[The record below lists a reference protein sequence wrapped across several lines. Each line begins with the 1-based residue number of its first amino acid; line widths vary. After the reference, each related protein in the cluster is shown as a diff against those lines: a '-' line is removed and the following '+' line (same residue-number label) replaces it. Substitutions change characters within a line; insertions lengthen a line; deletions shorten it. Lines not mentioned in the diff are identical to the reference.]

1 MLKKIFKGFAVLLVV
16 LAGVIFW
23 FLYADDSVVATLT
36 PVPEGSVTESLYV
49 QTPSENARLY
59 PLTTTHGLVAQRV
72 LVSEGAA
79 QGGEGVFVKST
90 ESGLPRMNDDRT
102 FAVLEGSD
110 FQNGSIEVEL
120 NGAVSP
126 NVSRFSRMIARGF
139 IGICFR
145 ISDDMSS
152 GECFYLRP
160 ENGQAED
167 EARRNHA
174 VQYIS
179 MPDWDFAR
187 LREEAPE
194 AYESAA
200 DIRPA
205 TWHKIRIEVEGE
217 AARLF
222 IDDGEMPVLE
232 VTDLKLGADGGGRIG
247 LWVGPGT
254 NGFFRNL
261 TLTKLIE

>member
-1 MLKKIFKGFAVLLVV
+1 MLKKIFKGFAVLLVL
-16 LAGVIFW
+16 LAGVTFW
-23 FLYADDSVVATLT
+23 FLYADDSVLAKLT
-36 PVPEGSVTESLYV
+36 PVPEGGVTESIYM
-49 QTPSENARLY
+49 QAPSENMRVY
-59 PLTTTHGLVAQRV
+59 PLATTHGLAAQRV

-79 QGGEGVFVKST
+79 QGGEGVFVKT
-90 ESGLPRMNDDRT
+90 TGSGLPFLNDDRT
-102 FAVLEGSD
+102 FAVLAGSE
-110 FQNGSIEVEL
+110 FNNGSIEVEL

-126 NVSRFSRMIARGF
+126 NVSRLTRMFARGF

-145 ISDDMSS
+145 ISEDMES
-152 GECFYLRP
+152 GECLYLRP
-160 ENGQAED
+160 ENGQSED

-187 LREEAPE
+187 LREETPE
-194 AYESAA
+194 VYEAA
-200 DIRPA
+200 ANIRPA
-205 TWHKIRIEVEGE
+205 TWHKIRIEVQGA

-222 IDDGEMPVLE
+222 IDDGEAPVLE
-232 VTDLKLGADGGGRIG
+232 VTDLKLGAERSGRIG

-261 TLTKLIE
+261 TMTKAE